1 MKKLAVVLA
10 VLVSGFV
17 NSQLINMKDVKHR
30 PIEFDPYGSSFP
42 VQLKEFDSII
52 ALPVTE
58 SVKEEL
64 LETFINNR
72 YSEILGKR
80 YTIDAVVICITNK
93 DAALEI
99 TDHDYVNPN
108 SPDFFST
115 ELNGYYR
122 TCLGN
127 IEKCFQMG
135 ILLQEIKDVM
145 VVNNTPSLYEPLL
158 DDESVEDLIDYNAT
172 FLYSTPNEK

>member
-10 VLVSGFV
+10 LAVSGFV
-17 NSQLINMKDVKHR
+17 NSQGFNMKDVKHR
-30 PIEFDPYGSSFP
+30 PIQFSTHDSSFP

-64 LETFINNR
+64 LETFINKR
-72 YSEILGKR
+72 YGEILGTR
-80 YTIDAVVICITNK
+80 YSLDAIVICITNK
-93 DAALEI
+93 DAALKI

-115 ELNGYYR
+115 ELNGYYA

-127 IEKCFQMG
+127 IEKCFLMG

>member
-10 VLVSGFV
+10 VVVSGFV

-30 PIEFDPYGSSFP
+30 PIQFSTHDSSFP

-52 ALPVTE
+52 ELPVAE

-72 YSEILGKR
+72 YGEILGKR
-80 YTIDAVVICITNK
+80 YSLDAVIICITNK

-99 TDHDYVNPN
+99 TDHDFFNPN

-115 ELNGYYR
+115 ELNGYYA

-145 VVNNTPSLYEPLL
+145 VVNNTPSLSTEPVTS
-158 DDESVEDLIDYNAT
+158 DEFNHLIDYNDPS
-172 FLYSTPNEK
+172 LYSSPNEK

>member
-10 VLVSGFV
+10 VVVSGFV
-17 NSQLINMKDVKHR
+17 NSQGFYLRDIKHR

-58 SVKEEL
+58 SVKEDL
-64 LETFINNR
+64 LETFINKR

-80 YTIDAVVICITNK
+80 YTIDAVVIHNTNE
-93 DAALEI
+93 DVALKI

-115 ELNGYYR
+115 ELNGYYA

-145 VVNNTPSLYEPLL
+145 VVNNTPSFCEPLM
-158 DDESVEDLIDYNAT
+158 DDESVKDLIDYNDPA
-172 FLYSTPNEK
+172 LYGIPNEK